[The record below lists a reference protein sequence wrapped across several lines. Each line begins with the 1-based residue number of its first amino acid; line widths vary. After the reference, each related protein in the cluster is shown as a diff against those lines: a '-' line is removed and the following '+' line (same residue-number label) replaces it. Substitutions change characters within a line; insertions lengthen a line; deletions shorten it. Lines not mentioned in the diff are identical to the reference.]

1 MDALK
6 VAPKYR
12 DFSQEEVDDL
22 TVRFYVRL
30 ALTISNGGS
39 EEEALRIMKDAIAIS
54 KDFALDAISQI
65 TPEEY
70 KTIVT
75 DLYKKAFA

>member
-6 VAPKYR
+6 VASKYR
-12 DFSQEEVDDL
+12 DFSQEEIDDL

-39 EEEALRIMKDAIAIS
+39 EEEALRIMRDAIAIS
-54 KDFALDAISQI
+54 KDFVLDAISQI
-65 TPEEY
+65 IPDEY

-75 DLYKKAFA
+75 NLYRKAL

>member
-6 VAPKYR
+6 VASKYR

-54 KDFALDAISQI
+54 KDFALNAISQI